1 MKRDYI
7 LGAGF
12 LFIVLLFSYTIRPD
26 RLRATPFSQ
35 ENTGGCN
42 FDPADMEIF
51 TTDAIKNYQPDA
63 RYVWDSVRK
72 IATLFLNDSDTL
84 YLQIGGCE
92 VFNYAAAYRTE
103 YKDFSNDSLLFVYVK
118 WLSRSFFSSDFD
130 TQYPQFIES
139 GAIKLDSAQYT
150 DKQRVYNVIRT
161 DTTIQTNQHFNG
173 FGIKKLNAQR
183 AEIWVNGFLE

>member
-1 MKRDYI
+1 MKKNYTLRTG
-7 LGAGF
+7 LL
-12 LFIVLLFSYTIRPD
+12 LFVLLFSYTSPPH
-26 RLRATPFSQ
+26 RLRATPFFQ
-35 ENTGGCN
+35 ENEGGCN

-63 RYVWDSVRK
+63 RYIWDSLRK
-72 IATLFLNDSDTL
+72 IATLFLDRNDTL

-103 YKDFSNDSLLFVYVK
+103 YKDFSNDSLLFERVK
-118 WLSRSFFSSDFD
+118 WLSRSFFSSGFD
-130 TQYPQFIES
+130 TQYPEFIDT

-150 DKQRVYNVIRT
+150 DNQRTYNIIRT
-161 DTTIQTNQHFNG
+161 DTAIQTNQRFNG